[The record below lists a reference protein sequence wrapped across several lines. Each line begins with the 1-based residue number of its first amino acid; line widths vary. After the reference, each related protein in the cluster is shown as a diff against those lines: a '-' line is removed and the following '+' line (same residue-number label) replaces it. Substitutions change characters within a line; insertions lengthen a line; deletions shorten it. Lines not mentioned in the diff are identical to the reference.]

1 MAGGKNIKTILPSWL
16 LATGFSSRAGLGS
29 AERLD
34 LSSSTGLVEGRIG
47 QVGIMKCHFGRVQR
61 PALLFMKKIV
71 VSAEG
76 GRSMNSIYCLFLS
89 HSLGPSV
96 PHLPERLTSKGAAL
110 WPCPS

>member
-16 LATGFSSRAGLGS
+16 LATCFSSRAGLGS

-61 PALLFMKKIV
+61 PALHNIKIR
-71 VSAEG
+71 G
-76 GRSMNSIYCLFLS
+76 SIYCLFLS

-96 PHLPERLTSKGAAL
+96 PHPPERLTSKGADL